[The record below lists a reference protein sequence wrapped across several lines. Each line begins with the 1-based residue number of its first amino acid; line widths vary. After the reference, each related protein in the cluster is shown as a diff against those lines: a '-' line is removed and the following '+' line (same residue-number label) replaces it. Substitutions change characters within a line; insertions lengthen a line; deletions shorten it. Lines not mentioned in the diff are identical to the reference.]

1 MKRHLNRIVLINST
15 AVRYAE
21 MKVDGNIHFVGSNGF
36 GKTTVLRAI
45 LYFYNPDNRYQ
56 LGIRRDQLSFTEYY
70 FQQPNARII
79 YEVKRDDSFYHILL
93 FRKNNRV
100 HYKFIDAPYDPN
112 IYIEDTRIK
121 PLDEVLKTLHEQH
134 VHFEE
139 TIERSATYK
148 EVLYGAS
155 REKKWRKYSL
165 IPTLGYMRRK
175 EIGNI
180 PKTVSNV
187 FLSSRLESDYIKNAI
202 MEAVMDENPKIDLD
216 TLRRHLASFSDRLDD
231 VTSFNEH
238 KDTAEEVV
246 HLFDNLEVLK
256 KEQKRDAEQLGNSVQ
271 NANRKIGELRR
282 LLNQENEERQ
292 KLGKTY
298 EQERLTFDKNTDGF
312 KEALGEIKGKLREI
326 DGLKQKYQ
334 GIEEK
339 LELHQ
344 QRPAL
349 YNQLTNLK
357 KQLSQATAA
366 IADVQQMFEQG
377 LQDLENQKSAAHNRF
392 GQQQNTIEREAQAK
406 AQEVQLQFDESMQT
420 ARQNYSSKFSES
432 DALVAEIKQRLGNC
446 EREIAQV
453 RQQVFFA
460 EEIAQLKTAIK
471 EGKQTSEARQQEN
484 KLLHKDVD
492 HEKALYQ
499 NTLDSLENTHRLEQQ
514 SLESKLAH
522 IQQQIDEVDAKLEGF
537 EGSLYEF
544 LEQEMPDWTQNIGQV
559 IDEEVLFRK
568 DLSPRLDNAEKA
580 NFWGLH
586 IDLSTIGKRLKTL
599 ADYAQD
605 KKQLQEGLNKAKK
618 QLLEKSKHFQE
629 QTELAKQ
636 RHTVKIKEWQGAI
649 QKNEYL
655 NEQATLK
662 NKEYQN
668 ELLDTEQRAEAQ
680 KKERLDQLNEQQEVL
695 NDELAQA
702 QAQLNQWQQKQQADI
717 DRLTQEK
724 AEQLKAIQT
733 TKDEALQNAQ
743 RHYDETIAGYE
754 AQKQA
759 LAKQRE
765 ERVAGR
771 DIDKEELAQ
780 IEQEIAQLTERLHH
794 IDHDITPLVNL
805 YQLDKERLLDK
816 ETGLKLN
823 LDTKAQALSDEKAR
837 FKQLTTRHKAAL
849 AQLDASMQQNRSR
862 HDQLEH
868 ELLYFE
874 DKFKL
879 TDVFTPLRGIIESPD
894 VEDREVLNIDQLM
907 KDLNLRHTRLIE
919 DNYRFQKLTHSFTGL
934 FSADNRLEFPRKFTS
949 EVDYKDFVRH
959 KLKPFLAQNRIEI
972 IQQQL
977 EQQHSKLIDLIS
989 KDIVNLSAKSDEI
1002 SQTIERINADFSE
1015 SNFVGVVKSIAL
1027 DYREKKSGLI
1037 NVLKKIRAFEQE
1049 HVLTDQLRLY
1059 TPAVATAHDQ
1069 ATVNKQSIALLTE
1082 LKKAIENQ
1090 GKKYVTIEDTF
1101 ELYFRV
1107 QENNNNTGWVERL
1120 ANVGSEGTDVLVKA
1134 MIYITLLNV
1143 FKENAFKGND
1153 DYFIHCLIDEV
1164 GKLSDR
1170 YLRELIDFTNHK
1182 NIRLIFGSPNEN
1194 DPLIYEHVYKV
1205 HRENDEIRVIEL
1217 LGVEL

>member
-79 YEVKRDDSFYHILL
+79 YEVKRDDGYYHILL

-100 HYKFIDAPYDPN
+100 HYRFIDAPYDASV
-112 IYIEDTRIK
+112 YIEDTRIK
-121 PLDEVLKTLHEQH
+121 PLDEVLQTLHEQH

-165 IPTLGYMRRK
+165 IPTRGYLRRK

-238 KDTAEEVV
+238 KDMAEEVV
-246 HLFDNLEVLK
+246 TMFDSLEVLK
-256 KEQKRDAEQLGNSVQ
+256 REQKRDAEQLGNSVQ

-282 LLNQENEERQ
+282 LLNQENDARQ
-292 KLGKTY
+292 KLSKGY
-298 EQERLTFDKNTDGF
+298 EKEKHTFDKNTDLF
-312 KEALGEIKGKLREI
+312 KEAIGEIKGKLREV

-334 GIEEK
+334 GIKQK

-344 QRPAL
+344 QRPTL
-349 YNQLTNLK
+349 HNQLTNLK
-357 KQLSQATAA
+357 KQLTQATAA

-377 LQDLENQKSAAHNRF
+377 LQDLENQKSAAQNRF
-392 GQQQNTIEREAQAK
+392 GQQQNTIERETQAK
-406 AQEVQLQFDESMQT
+406 AHEIQLQFDESMHATQ
-420 ARQNYSSKFSES
+420 QNYATKFSES
-432 DALVAEIKQRLGNC
+432 DALMAEVKQRLGNC
-446 EREIAQV
+446 EREIAEA

-460 EEIAQLKTAIK
+460 EEIDQIEALIK
-471 EGKQTSEARQQEN
+471 NAHKETETRQQEN
-484 KLLHKDVD
+484 KLLSKDVN

-499 NTLDSLENTHRLEQQ
+499 NTLESLENTHRLEQQ
-514 SLESKLAH
+514 TLENKLTH
-522 IQQQIDEVDAKLEGF
+522 LQQQIAEVDHRLEGF

-544 LEQEMPDWTQNIGQV
+544 LEQEKPNWTQDIGQV
-559 IDEEVLFRK
+559 IDEKLLFRK
-568 DLSPRLDNAEKA
+568 DLSPALTPSPKGD
-580 NFWGLH
+580 FWGLN
-586 IDLSTIGKRLKTL
+586 IDLSAIGKRMKTL

-605 KKQLQEGLNKAKK
+605 KKQLLEGLNKTKK
-618 QLLEKSKHFQE
+618 QLLGNSKHFQE
-629 QTELAKQ
+629 KIEQSKQ
-636 RHTVKIKEWQGAI
+636 RHTLKIKEWQGLI
-649 QKNEYL
+649 QKNEYQ
-655 NEQATLK
+655 NEQAQLK
-662 NKEYQN
+662 NKERQN
-668 ELLDTEQRAEAQ
+668 ELLDIEQRAEQQ
-680 KKERLDQLNEQQEVL
+680 KKTTLDQLNEKQEAL
-695 NDELAQA
+695 RDELAQA
-702 QAQLNQWQQKQQADI
+702 QTQLNEWQQKQQAETT
-717 DRLTQEK
+717 RLNNEK
-724 AEQLKAIQT
+724 AAQIGAIQT
-733 TKDEALQNAQ
+733 TKEQALETAQ
-743 RHYDETIAGYE
+743 RHHDEAMADYE

-771 DIDKEELAQ
+771 DIDKDELTQ
-780 IEQEIAQLTERLHH
+780 IEQEIAQLTEKLHH

-823 LDTKAQALSDEKAR
+823 LDTKIQALDDEKAS
-837 FKQLTTRHKAAL
+837 FKQLTTRHKAQL
-849 AQLDASMQQNRSR
+849 AQLDASMQQNRQY
-862 HDQLEH
+862 HDQLEN

-879 TDVFTPLRGIIESPD
+879 TDVFTPLRGWIESPD
-894 VEDREVLNIDQLM
+894 AEDREVLNIDQLM

-934 FSADNRLEFPRKFTS
+934 FSADNRLEFPRKFAT
-949 EVDYKDFVRH
+949 EIDYKDFVRH
-959 KLKPFLAQNRIEI
+959 KLKPFLAQNRIDI

-1002 SQTIERINADFSE
+1002 NQTIERINADFSE

-1059 TPAVATAHDQ
+1059 TPAVATADDQ

-1217 LGVEL
+1217 LGVEM